1 MASRPGAQDLLRW
14 AVKPA
19 AGRSGGSPLPG
30 GSTDGSA
37 ISSVPRF
44 PARSCSPA
52 RELSCVDEAWTGAGE
67 WRWQSLQARGRWL
80 DPSCAHSGQRHIS
93 MLLSTVS
100 VPVREP
106 AVKGQVTVPGAART
120 AGCSS
125 DIGAQNGGS
134 ARSRVHR
141 HLTAWPAQIGGYLK
155 SVCNKSWWEGGFAS
169 WTCSRR
175 RLCVRSKTKKRHREG
190 DRSRSGG
197 RHHIGYFV
205 DTA

>member
-1 MASRPGAQDLLRW
+1 MNGGIRQSPPLRGY
-14 AVKPA
+14 APPATLSSVMHECEPA
-19 AGRSGGSPLPG
+19 ACADAPTLSGEGR
-30 GSTDGSA
+30 
-37 ISSVPRF
+37 
-44 PARSCSPA
+44 
-52 RELSCVDEAWTGAGE
+52 TGDC
-67 WRWQSLQARGRWL
+67 L
-80 DPSCAHSGQRHIS
+80 
-93 MLLSTVS
+93 
-100 VPVREP
+100 
-106 AVKGQVTVPGAART
+106 
-120 AGCSS
+120 S

-134 ARSRVHR
+134 ARLRVHR
-141 HLTAWPAQIGGYLK
+141 HLTALPAQIGGYLK